1 MIGVVLRI
9 YTSSAISIF
18 MYPGFKVRTVP
29 PVSVRVRNR
38 VKVSFSFKV
47 LCFEFD

>member
-18 MYPGFKVRTVP
+18 MYPGFRVSTVP
-29 PVSVRVRNR
+29 PVSVRVR
-38 VKVSFSFKV
+38 VKVSFKV
-47 LCFEFD
+47 LCFEFDL

>member
-9 YTSSAISIF
+9 YTFSAISIF
-18 MYPGFKVRTVP
+18 MYPCFRVRTVP
-29 PVSVRVRNR
+29 PVSVRVRA
-38 VKVSFSFKV
+38 KVSFSFKV

>member
-18 MYPGFKVRTVP
+18 MYPGFRVRTVP
-29 PVSVRVRNR
+29 PVSVRVR

>member
-9 YTSSAISIF
+9 YTSSAILIF
-18 MYPGFKVRTVP
+18 MYPGFRVRTVP
-29 PVSVRVRNR
+29 PVSVRVR

>member
-18 MYPGFKVRTVP
+18 MYPGCRVRTVA
-29 PVSVRVRNR
+29 PVSVRVG
-38 VKVSFSFKV
+38 VKVSFSFRV